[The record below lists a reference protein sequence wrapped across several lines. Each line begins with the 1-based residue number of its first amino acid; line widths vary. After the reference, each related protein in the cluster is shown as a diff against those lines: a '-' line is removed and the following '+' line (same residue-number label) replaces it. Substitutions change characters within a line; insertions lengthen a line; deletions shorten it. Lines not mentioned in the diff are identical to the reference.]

1 MHIIERGEIIFHFLF
16 VVVVVLVLVIIVT
29 YIINN
34 KSEMGTR
41 GNKGV
46 AAVTLLSKRGG

>member
-1 MHIIERGEIIFHFLF
+1 MKLFFIFCLF
-16 VVVVVLVLVIIVT
+16 VVVVVAIVIIVT